1 MNMKINLKLSFK
13 EFYKL
18 FYCLKLELYRELD
31 NCEELGDDP
40 TDCESVCELADLYT
54 KMLKAQTAVQKVEMF
69 LEEESNK
76 NALEE

>member
-1 MNMKINLKLSFK
+1 MNMKINLKLSIK

-40 TDCESVCELADLYT
+40 TDCESVCDLTEIYT
-54 KMLKAQTAVQKVEMF
+54 KMLHAQMAAQKIEMF